1 VAVSRRE
8 RQAQQTRREIVAAG
22 RRLFAEQGYSKT
34 SVAQIADAAGVS
46 VQTIYDSLGS
56 KAAIVKA
63 LNDLIDE
70 EGDVHALASQIP
82 TTDDPEAL
90 VAIAVSITRNINERC
105 DDIATVLWSGA
116 SVEPELEAVRDE
128 GLGRHRDGV
137 FGLAGRLESLG
148 ALADGVSRR
157 HAADVIGAMTEPV
170 VVRTF
175 VKDYGWS
182 YDKYDQWAN
191 QMLRTLVL
199 KPTRGRRRT
208 RDTK

>member
-1 VAVSRRE
+1 VTVSRRE
-8 RQAQQTRREIVAAG
+8 RQAEQTRREIVAAA
-22 RRLFAEQGYSKT
+22 RHLFAEQGYAKT
-34 SVAQIADAAGVS
+34 SVAQIADAADVS

-63 LNDLIDE
+63 LNDLIDD
-70 EGDVHALASQIP
+70 EGDVHALASRIP
-82 TTDDPEAL
+82 ATDDPEAL
-90 VAIAVSITRNINERC
+90 VSIAVSITRNINERC

-116 SVEPELEAVRDE
+116 SIEPELEAVRDE
-128 GLGRHRDGV
+128 GLRRHREGI

-148 ALADGVSRR
+148 ALRNGVARR

-182 YDKYDQWAN
+182 YDQYDEWAN
-191 QMLRTLVL
+191 DMLRTLVL
-199 KPTRGRRRT
+199 KPTRGRRRA
-208 RDTK
+208 RDPR